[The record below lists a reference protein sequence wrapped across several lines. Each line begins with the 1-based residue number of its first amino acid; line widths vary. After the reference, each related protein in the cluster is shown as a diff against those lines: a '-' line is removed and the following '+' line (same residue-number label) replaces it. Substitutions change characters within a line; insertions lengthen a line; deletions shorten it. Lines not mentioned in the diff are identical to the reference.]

1 MPQTLAQWALAV
13 FGAGGVGKFLWDIFT
28 APSQRRKIDSERTVN
43 LVNSATGY
51 ADGLT
56 KRIDSINDRFD
67 SFRRQQEQKDDA
79 RDARDRQ
86 QARLLLDH
94 SKWDHRM
101 ASALRDVG
109 ITVEEPP
116 PLFIPEGNQI

>member
-1 MPQTLAQWALAV
+1 MPQTLAQWVIAIL
-13 FGAGGVGKFLWDIFT
+13 GTGGIGKFIWDLFT
-28 APSQRRKIDSERTVN
+28 ARSQNRKNNSDVTVN

-56 KRIDSINDRFD
+56 RRIDSINTRFD
-67 SFRRQQEQKDDA
+67 DFRKQQEEKDS
-79 RDARDRQ
+79 ARDRRDRL

-101 ASALRDVG
+101 ATALRQQG

-116 PLFIPEGNQI
+116 PLFIPEGNET